1 MTSTVAV
8 IGALGGAAICLTG
21 GWIGAKA
28 VLQAAVN
35 DEQRFALKQMLS
47 WGGAYAA
54 VVLAVILLT
63 TFQVFPQWGYVAAL
77 AMWFGPLFPAL
88 SWAHHRLDAA
98 GQDDIAASYSAA

>member
-35 DEQRFALKQMLS
+35 DEQRFALRQVMF
-47 WGGAYAA
+47 WGGVYAA
-54 VVLAVILLT
+54 AVMAVILLT
-63 TFQVFPQWGYVAAL
+63 TFQVLPQWGYVGAL

-88 SWAHHRLDAA
+88 SRAHHRLDVA
-98 GQDDIAASYSAA
+98 GQDGIAASYSAA

>member
-47 WGGAYAA
+47 WGGAY
-54 VVLAVILLT
+54 V
-63 TFQVFPQWGYVAAL
+63 
-77 AMWFGPLFPAL
+77 FGPGGLSRSSAGAL
-88 SWAHHRLDAA
+88 
-98 GQDDIAASYSAA
+98 